1 MQLNIEVDLGEGPFT
16 VTTNLWVIVQW
27 ERRFKR
33 KASDLAN
40 GTGMEDIAYMA
51 YEACKTNGITVPA
64 VFDDFVKRAKS
75 ITPGEVETPTP
86 TDPAPTAEV

>member
-1 MQLNIEVDLGEGPFT
+1 MQLDIEVDLGEGPFT

-40 GTGMEDIAYMA
+40 GSGAEDIAYMA
-51 YEACKTNGITVPA
+51 YEACKLHGVTVPA
-64 VFDDFVKRAKS
+64 VFDDFLKRAKS
-75 ITPGEVETPTP
+75 ITPAEVETPTP
-86 TDPAPTAEV
+86 TAPAPTAEG

>member
-51 YEACKTNGITVPA
+51 YEACKANGITVPA

-75 ITPGEVETPTP
+75 ITPGEVDMPTP
-86 TDPAPTAEV
+86 TDPAPTAEG

>member
-51 YEACKTNGITVPA
+51 YEACKANGITVPA

-75 ITPGEVETPTP
+75 IVPGEVETPTP
-86 TDPAPTAEV
+86 TDPAPTAEG